1 MVRLALSL
9 LFASVL
15 AGEEDRLATIHALL
29 VPMRTAPIADA
40 RGATPALTNVK
51 HQLREWIE
59 FHLSALQR
67 KDSRWTPNPLVLQEQ
82 LNDELNQADLLCP
95 QNATCG
101 ENPLGYLDRV
111 VLEIQSGLLVVRTSI
126 GVQTCGTDDSAY
138 VYESTD
144 DRWRQIW
151 QSEQNNYI
159 EKSYFPE
166 RLVDVK
172 ISPTDW
178 RPESDHTEHL
188 IVTIGV
194 FPWCSSV
201 WQPVYYRVWQTKS
214 TYSDPRLL
222 LDDSELAD
230 IAAPIHA
237 RANQKDVFIE
247 FQIVADDA
255 MRVSEFKHYVL
266 VNGKLHRTD
275 PVALTPKEFVSFWLR
290 HPWNEVS
297 EWTAETGRVSMK
309 AWRQRYKGT
318 NSEFTSPTRHCTFHP
333 DLWQVATGPDNDP
346 PSAVHYFL
354 IRGRPP
360 FRFTMVAASDR
371 PWPGCTEGDPA
382 IDNSPNLLGN

>member
-1 MVRLALSL
+1 MGRLALLL

-15 AGEEDRLATIHALL
+15 RGAEDRLAAIRALL

-40 RGATPALTNVK
+40 RGARPALTDVK
-51 HQLREWIE
+51 HQLRDWIE
-59 FHLSALQR
+59 FHLSALQW
-67 KDSRWTPNPLVLQEQ
+67 KDARWTPNPSVLQEQ
-82 LNDELNQADLLCP
+82 LNDELSHADLFCP
-95 QNATCG
+95 PKATCG

-111 VLEIQSGLLVVRTSI
+111 VLEVQSGFLVVRTSI

-138 VYESTD
+138 IYESTD
-144 DRWRQIW
+144 DRWRRIW
-151 QSEQNNYI
+151 QSEQNNY
-159 EKSYFPE
+159 EERTYSPQ

-188 IVTIGV
+188 IVTTGV

-214 TYSDPRLL
+214 AYSDPHLL
-222 LDDSELAD
+222 LDDSEQAD

-247 FQIVADDA
+247 FQTIAADA
-255 MRVSEFKHYVL
+255 MRVSELQHYVL
-266 VNGKLHRTD
+266 ANGKLHRTD
-275 PVALTPKEFVSFWLR
+275 PVALTPHEFVSFWLR

-297 EWTAETGRVSMK
+297 QWTAQTRRASMK
-309 AWRQRYKGT
+309 AWHQRYKGT
-318 NSEFTSPTRHCTFHP
+318 DSEFTFPTRHCTLHP
-333 DLWQVATGPDNDP
+333 DLWQVATDP
-346 PSAVHYFL
+346 GIDPQAAVHYFL
-354 IRGRPP
+354 IRARLP

-371 PWPGCTEGDPA
+371 PWPDCTKDTSVRLKVE
-382 IDNSPNLLGN
+382 